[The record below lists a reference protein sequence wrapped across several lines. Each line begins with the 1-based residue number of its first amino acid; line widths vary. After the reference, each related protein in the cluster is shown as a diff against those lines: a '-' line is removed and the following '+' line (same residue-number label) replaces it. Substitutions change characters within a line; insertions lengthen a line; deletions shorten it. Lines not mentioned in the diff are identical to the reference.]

1 MGLRD
6 DSEVLRSVRC
16 GSLLGCGIL
25 KVRVL
30 EDVSW
35 KNRRE
40 VSAITVLR
48 ECSVFNDDKFQGV
61 TLESVTEEEEVR

>member
-6 DSEVLRSVRC
+6 DSEVLRLVRC
-16 GSLLGCGIL
+16 GFLLGCGIL

-40 VSAITVLR
+40 VFVIIVLR
-48 ECSVFNDDKFQGV
+48 ECLVFNDDKF
-61 TLESVTEEEEVR
+61 